1 MYQGRIAPY
10 TLTLGEIKRKKK
22 DPEGAC
28 EGRLCSIPGGYHSK
42 EEAADG
48 T

>member
-1 MYQGRIAPY
+1 MLYSLSWDIR
-10 TLTLGEIKRKKK
+10 RSKKK
-22 DPEGAC
+22 EKRDPEGAC
-28 EGRLCSIPGGYHSK
+28 KGRLCSIPGGYHSK